1 MRPLFILFLCEI
13 SFKKSLKCFTVS
25 CFLRYHSLRNSPPD
39 CFSQIHY
46 EFGASWQGTKTN
58 KKADLRPLFILFL
71 CEISFKKSLECFT
84 VSCFLR
90 YHSLRNSPPDCFSQI
105 HYEFGASWQGTK
117 TNKKA
122 DLRPLFI
129 LFLCEISFKKSFKC
143 FTVSSFVPCHFMYC
157 IVDCIKTLFFSK
169 LCKLCFTESCTVFCR
184 CSHFKIFL
192 C

>member
-13 SFKKSLKCFTVS
+13 SFKKSLECFTVS